1 MVLEFSREDT
11 AKQANIKIM
20 LSIFQKQKAANLK
33 KFAAVFNCVLQFVI
47 MHLER
52 LRQLDMHLRKY
63 RSQHMH
69 QHQLHTCH
77 HLQR

>member
-33 KFAAVFNCVLQFVI
+33 SSPLYSIVYYNL
-47 MHLER
+47 
-52 LRQLDMHLRKY
+52 
-63 RSQHMH
+63 
-69 QHQLHTCH
+69 
-77 HLQR
+77 